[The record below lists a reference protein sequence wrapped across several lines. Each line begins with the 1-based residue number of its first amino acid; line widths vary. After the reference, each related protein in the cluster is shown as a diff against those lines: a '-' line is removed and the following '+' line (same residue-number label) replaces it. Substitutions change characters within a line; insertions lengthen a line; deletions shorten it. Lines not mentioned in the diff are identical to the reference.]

1 VIYTGGIRH
10 AQESQFPGTLGRAEG
25 LVKHM
30 IPLEALCSPVAPHAV
45 GDLLIRAG
53 FDPEQYRNAHPDLQA
68 AFSDSWGST
77 AHFMHS
83 GFAEGRTYPAKV
95 DLDGMRELFSAS
107 ICNQTYVGHLASG
120 LSRLGFAI
128 RGEPA
133 DAMSVA
139 SASWNGP
146 AIGGVPVLVIGDSH
160 ARLCT
165 CPTARRDHWI
175 IPIHAV
181 LPAATASALR
191 DKNARAGYGV
201 RVATVLRIAHE
212 IGWRPEHPILLKFG
226 QHDVEFA
233 STFDR
238 LRRGASRYGPTECEE
253 FCATSVEQY
262 RSFLEETVP
271 TLLRRSVMI
280 LSTFPPALSDDVWG
294 RGVLDLRVIPLHS
307 GLSSDEMAERIR
319 QAEIPDI
326 FERTRM
332 HRFYNRLL
340 SEMAEQLGIDYL
352 DVMEDLLS
360 PLGIVAPQY
369 LTEIDNDHHL
379 SWPHAGPVITAAIWH
394 ALEQRDLR
402 PA

>member
-1 VIYTGGIRH
+1 MQT
-10 AQESQFPGTLGRAEG
+10 PGTFGRAEG

-68 AFSDSWGST
+68 AFFRFRGST

-120 LSRLGFAI
+120 LSRLGLRDPWRTGRCHECCICKLERACH
-128 RGEPA
+128 RGRTG
-133 DAMSVA
+133 SR
-139 SASWNGP
+139 NR
-146 AIGGVPVLVIGDSH
+146 DSH

-191 DKNARAGYGV
+191 EENARAGYGV

-226 QHDVEFA
+226 QHDVEF
-233 STFDR
+233 
-238 LRRGASRYGPTECEE
+238 
-253 FCATSVEQY
+253 
-262 RSFLEETVP
+262 
-271 TLLRRSVMI
+271 
-280 LSTFPPALSDDVWG
+280 
-294 RGVLDLRVIPLHS
+294 
-307 GLSSDEMAERIR
+307 
-319 QAEIPDI
+319 DI
-326 FERTRM
+326 
-332 HRFYNRLL
+332 
-340 SEMAEQLGIDYL
+340 
-352 DVMEDLLS
+352 
-360 PLGIVAPQY
+360 
-369 LTEIDNDHHL
+369 HL
-379 SWPHAGPVITAAIWH
+379 
-394 ALEQRDLR
+394 
-402 PA
+402 